1 MAAEPLKKKSHSPI
15 NLKLLSP
22 QAFRQAPWRVQLQ
35 IVGMFLLGLVVVL
48 VVSGIYLSISG
59 QAAAAGLTA
68 YNNDFERQDLERQIA
83 DRKARLA
90 LLTSASVM
98 SERAKELGFERI
110 DPSQVT
116 YLVVPGYTGKQSAV
130 LAPPPGIETSEEPI
144 IKSIYRQSLWD
155 WLFQGINR
163 LSDSVG
169 GASK

>member
-1 MAAEPLKKKSHSPI
+1 MAAQPLKNKSHSPF

-35 IVGMFLLGLVVVL
+35 MLGMFLLGLVIIL
-48 VVSGIYLSISG
+48 VVAGIYLSISG

-68 YNNDFERQDLERQIA
+68 YNNDQERQDLERQIA

-90 LLTSASVM
+90 ELTSASVM
-98 SERAKELGFERI
+98 SERAKELGFERV
-110 DPSQVT
+110 DPAQVT
-116 YLVVPGYTGKQSAV
+116 YLVVPGYAGKQSAV
-130 LAPPPGIETSEEPI
+130 LAPPPGIETSEEPV

-155 WLFQGINR
+155 WLFQGMTR

-169 GASK
+169 GTIE